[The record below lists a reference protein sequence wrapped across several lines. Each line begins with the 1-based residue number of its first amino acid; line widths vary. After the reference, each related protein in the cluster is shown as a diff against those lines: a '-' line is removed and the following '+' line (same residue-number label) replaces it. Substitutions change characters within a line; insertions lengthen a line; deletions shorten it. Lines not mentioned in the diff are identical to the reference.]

1 MIIFYQIPE
10 DDSRAVRLREIL
22 AEEGLEHRYVGKE
35 LAGQSIGALFAGT
48 TDATAHPAADL
59 PEDPGIIFN
68 AADISHDD
76 AAKFLDKLVDN
87 GIVFGY
93 QVLADESMMDLPLGD
108 VLIGHRDYQQFLAK
122 LAFLQQMIDGCA
134 ALQETRYDPDKWSAL
149 KIAIANGNDFLD
161 AVVSDTDS
169 KFDEIDPKDIDRHI
183 ADLQNAMKNLLG

>member
-1 MIIFYQIPE
+1 MILLYAIPE
-10 DDSRAVRLREIL
+10 NDSRAKRLSELL
-22 AEEGLEHRYVGKE
+22 AEAGLEHRYVGKE
-35 LAGQSIGALFAGT
+35 AAGNTIGALFAGEES
-48 TDATAHPAADL
+48 AKAHPAADL

-76 AAKFLDKLVDN
+76 AAQFLDKLVDN

-93 QVLADESMMDLPLGD
+93 QVLADDSMMNLPLGD

-122 LAFLQQMIDGCA
+122 LGFLQQMIDGCA
-134 ALQETRYDPDKWSAL
+134 ALKEERYDPDKWSTL

-169 KFDEIDPKDIDRHI
+169 KFDQIDPKDIDKHI
-183 ADLQNAMKNLLG
+183 ANLQNAMKALLA